1 MRSDRLIAGA
11 ASAIALLA
19 IGVLAIVVLVGSAPA
34 DAQTPYPTR
43 PIECVIPFAPGGPT
57 DTAIRIIQPQLS
69 ANLGVPLVLVNK
81 AGGGGALGMD
91 AVAKAKPDGYT
102 LAATVRSTVTILPAT
117 QPDVT
122 YKLSDFAIVGAFAV
136 DSQVVLVKAGSPW
149 KTLEELVEF
158 AKKNPGKLSYGT
170 AGLGTNSFFTME
182 LLKLTYGL
190 DMTHVPFGGSGP
202 VKNAVLGGHVQVGA
216 ASLSPMLSVLRSGDI
231 VALVTSATKR
241 IPSIPNVPTMT
252 EKGQPDASLSTWAE
266 IYAPAKTP
274 KAVVDRLAQALEKTM
289 KDPAVVSAIEKAGL
303 VVEYH
308 GPEDTLKLIQREN
321 EIVTRL
327 AKQLGLGK

>member
-1 MRSDRLIAGA
+1 MRPDRLIVAL
-11 ASAIALLA
+11 STAIALLTFG
-19 IGVLAIVVLVGSAPA
+19 IPVRLQPA
-34 DAQTPYPTR
+34 RAQTPYPTR
-43 PIECVIPFAPGGPT
+43 PIECIIPFAPGGPT
-57 DTAIRIIQPQLS
+57 DTAIRLIQPQLS

-122 YKLSDFAIVGAFAV
+122 YKLGDFAVVGAYAL

-149 KTLEELVEF
+149 KTLEELVDY

-216 ASLSPMLSVLRSGDI
+216 ASLSPMLSVLKSGDV
-231 VALVTSATKR
+231 VALAISATKR

-274 KAVVDRLAQALEKTM
+274 KAAIDRLAQALEKTM

-308 GPEDTLKLIQREN
+308 SPEETLKLIQREN
-321 EIVTRL
+321 DIVTRL

>member
-1 MRSDRLIAGA
+1 MRPDRLIAALGT
-11 ASAIALLA
+11 AIALL
-19 IGVLAIVVLVGSAPA
+19 VLEAPA
-34 DAQTPYPTR
+34 RPLPAHAQAPYPTR

-57 DTAIRIIQPQLS
+57 DTAIRLIQPQLS

-122 YKLSDFAIVGAFAV
+122 YKLGDFAVVGAYAL

-149 KTLEELVEF
+149 KTLEELVDY

-216 ASLSPMLSVLRSGDI
+216 ASLSPMLSVLKSGDV
-231 VALVTSATKR
+231 VALAISATKR
-241 IPSIPNVPTMT
+241 IPAIPNVPTMT

-266 IYAPAKTP
+266 LYAPAKTP
-274 KAVVDRLAQALEKTM
+274 KAVIDRLAQALEKTM

-308 GPEDTLKLIQREN
+308 PPEETLRLIQREN

>member
-1 MRSDRLIAGA
+1 MRSDRLIGA
-11 ASAIALLA
+11 AATANALLA
-19 IGVLAIVVLVGSAPA
+19 IVVLAIVVLVGSTPA

-57 DTAIRIIQPQLS
+57 DTAIRIIQPLLS

-122 YKLSDFAIVGAFAV
+122 YKLSDFAVVGAFAV

-202 VKNAVLGGHVQVGA
+202 VKNAVLGGHVHVGA
-216 ASLSPMLSVLRSGDI
+216 ASLSPMLSVLRSGDV
-231 VALVTSATKR
+231 VALATSATKR
-241 IPSIPNVPTMT
+241 IASIPNVPTMT

>member
-1 MRSDRLIAGA
+1 MRPDRLIVAL
-11 ASAIALLA
+11 STAIALLTFG
-19 IGVLAIVVLVGSAPA
+19 IPVRLQPA
-34 DAQTPYPTR
+34 RAQTPYPTR
-43 PIECVIPFAPGGPT
+43 PIECIIPFAPGGPT
-57 DTAIRIIQPQLS
+57 DTAIRLIQPQLS

-102 LAATVRSTVTILPAT
+102 LAGTVRSTVTILPAT

-122 YKLSDFAIVGAFAV
+122 YKLGDFAVVGAYAL

-149 KTLEELVEF
+149 KTLEELVDY

-216 ASLSPMLSVLRSGDI
+216 ASLSPMLSVLKSGDV
-231 VALVTSATKR
+231 VALAISATKR

-274 KAVVDRLAQALEKTM
+274 KAAIDRLAQALEKTM

-308 GPEDTLKLIQREN
+308 SPEETLKLIQREN
-321 EIVTRL
+321 DIVTRL